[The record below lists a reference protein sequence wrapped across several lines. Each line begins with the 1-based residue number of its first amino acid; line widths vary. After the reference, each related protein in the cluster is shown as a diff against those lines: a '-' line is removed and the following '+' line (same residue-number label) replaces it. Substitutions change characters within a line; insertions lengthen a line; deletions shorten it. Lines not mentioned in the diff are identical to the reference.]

1 MSDVQHRVS
10 TPLDKRTLVLYSFMK
25 TKGMVSLMHAR
36 RKTQDDK
43 DVDRPVE
50 RTTEV
55 HQSLQSLVESV
66 KRKSAA
72 IQQPGI
78 GKRRK
83 L

>member
-1 MSDVQHRVS
+1 VSGVQPRVS
-10 TPLDKRTLVLYSFMK
+10 TPLDKRTFVLDSFMK
-25 TKGMVSLMHAR
+25 TKGMVSLMRAR
-36 RKTQDDK
+36 HKMQDDK
-43 DVDRPVE
+43 DIDKPVDRA
-50 RTTEV
+50 TGTQ
-55 HQSLQSLVESV
+55 QSLQSLVESV